1 LAVEIGD
8 CFTQIKV
15 MRDNFYIIT
24 GGPGAG
30 KTTLL
35 EELSRYEVL
44 CVPEVARQII
54 REQMDQGGRAVPWD
68 DAVQYKELMLQRSIE
83 DYLQT
88 DTEMPVFFDRGIPDA
103 LAYARLIGDI
113 SPAALADEYRYNRL
127 VFILPP
133 WEEIY
138 ATDNERK
145 QTFEEAIDVFRR
157 LEEEYM
163 SCGYEVVEVPCISV
177 EERALFVLD
186 RIGMHRK
193 Q

>member
-1 LAVEIGD
+1 
-8 CFTQIKV
+8 

-44 CVPEVARQII
+44 CVPEVARQI
-54 REQMDQGGRAVPWD
+54 
-68 DAVQYKELMLQRSIE
+68 
-83 DYLQT
+83 
-88 DTEMPVFFDRGIPDA
+88 
-103 LAYARLIGDI
+103 I

-177 EERALFVLD
+177 EERALFVLN